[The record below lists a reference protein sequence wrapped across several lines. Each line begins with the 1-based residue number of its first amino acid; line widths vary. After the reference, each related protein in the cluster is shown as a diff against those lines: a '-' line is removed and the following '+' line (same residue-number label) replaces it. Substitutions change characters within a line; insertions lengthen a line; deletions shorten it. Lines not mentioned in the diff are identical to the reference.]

1 MKVIFIKDVKGIGRK
16 NEIKDQPDGYARN
29 FLIPKGI
36 AIPATPEGIKK
47 VERAQNEIRV
57 EREVQT
63 DLFKKNIQSVNGT
76 NVTIRAKTNDHGSL
90 FKAIHAK
97 DIAAAL
103 KKDHHIIIDEN
114 FIKLPSEIKQNGT
127 FTIYIEAM
135 GLKEPITLEVVSDKK

>member
-36 AIPATPEGIKK
+36 AIAATPDGIKK

-57 EREVQT
+57 EKEVQT

-76 NVTIRAKTNDHGSL
+76 NVVIKAKANGQGSL
-90 FKAIHAK
+90 FKAIHER
-97 DIAAAL
+97 DIVATL
-103 KKDHHIIIDEN
+103 KKNHHIIIEESLVK
-114 FIKLPSEIKQNGT
+114 IPEQIKQTGV
-127 FTIYIEAM
+127 FTVYVEAM
-135 GLKEPITLEVVSDKK
+135 GLKESIKVEIVAE

>member
-36 AIPATPEGIKK
+36 AIAATPDGIKK

-57 EREVQT
+57 EKEVQT

-76 NVTIRAKTNDHGSL
+76 NVVIKAKANGQGSL
-90 FKAIHAK
+90 FKAIHER
-97 DIAAAL
+97 DIVATL
-103 KKDHHIIIDEN
+103 KKNHHIIIEESL
-114 FIKLPSEIKQNGT
+114 IKIPEQIKQTGV
-127 FTIYIEAM
+127 FTVYVEAM
-135 GLKEPITLEVVSDKK
+135 GLKESIKVEIVAE